1 MTQYKTFLIWMKET
15 HPDITLSEFQTSLT
29 KVMYTFGRGSGVS
42 FVVSLWQEFDMA
54 LNDGYEAEE
63 LQ

>member
-1 MTQYKTFLIWMKET
+1 MTYYETFLTWMKET

-29 KVMYTFGRGSGVS
+29 QVMYAFGRGSGVS
-42 FVVSLWQEFDMA
+42 FIVSLWHEFDKA
-54 LNDGYEAEE
+54 LNNGYEAED